1 MNQQEL
7 KQAVLTEKS
16 RQGVLILAHT
26 YQSPD
31 VLEIADITG
40 DSFALSKAAREV

>member
-26 YQSPD
+26 YQIGRAH
-31 VLEIADITG
+31 V
-40 DSFALSKAAREV
+40 